1 LTRAAPRSLR
11 LEFGLAAAVLAVPV
25 WYFATEI
32 TPDPWILGW
41 SKRWVA
47 ALLTCLVLGALV
59 LASYRVALPRPLA
72 VARRLAVLLSISTFA
87 CLLGLELA
95 LNAVDSGS
103 YEPLDNSGRH
113 VADPDLGHVYAP
125 NHRQVLQSR
134 EFRAL
139 WTSNAQGVRAP
150 RDFGPKPIG
159 AVRVLCV
166 GDSFTAC
173 DQVDYEGTWSA
184 HLEAQ
189 LNLELGAGRVEVV
202 NAGFPGFNTVNEA
215 RWIAKFGAAFEPDL
229 VLLAMTPN
237 DLSENQFP
245 LQYTAR
251 DGALVSSRSTRA
263 DGERHAERASWWR
276 LAAAVER
283 SLLLQRIERS
293 PRARKLLGRP
303 EYNHVEAYLV
313 APNEKSRK
321 LFALAGEHVL
331 AARDNAAKLG
341 ARFALLTIPYRH
353 QLRELGP
360 GLDGARFGAQ
370 WVEFGAEH
378 GFPAADAL
386 PEFLAAERPESLHW
400 KEDTHCTAAGNAAVA
415 AAARKLLLEHRD
427 ALGLEGESR

>member
-1 LTRAAPRSLR
+1 MTPADPRSRR
-11 LEFGLAAAVLAVPV
+11 LEFGLAVAVLAVPV

-41 SKRWVA
+41 SKPWAA
-47 ALLTCLVLGALV
+47 ALLACVLLGALL
-59 LASYRVALPRPLA
+59 LASYRMSLPRPLA
-72 VARRLAVLLSISTFA
+72 AARRFAVVLGASTFA
-87 CLLGLELA
+87 CLLGIELA
-95 LNAVDSGS
+95 LRAFDSGS

-113 VADPDLGHVYAP
+113 VADPDVGHVYAP

-150 RDFGPKPIG
+150 RDFGPKPAG
-159 AVRVLCV
+159 VARVLCV

-184 HLEAQ
+184 QLEVR
-189 LNLELGAGRVEVV
+189 LNVELGAERVEVV

-215 RWIAKFGAAFEPDL
+215 RWIAKFGAAFEPDV

-263 DGERHAERASWWR
+263 DRDRHAERASWWR

-283 SLLLQRIERS
+283 SLLLQRLDRS
-293 PRARKLLGRP
+293 PRARKLLGKS
-303 EYNHVEAYLV
+303 EYNHVEAFLV

-321 LFALAGEHVL
+321 LFALAEEHVL

-353 QLRELGP
+353 QLRDLGP
-360 GLDGARFGAQ
+360 GLDGARFGAH
-370 WVEFGAEH
+370 WVEFAASH

-386 PEFLAAERPESLHW
+386 PEFLSAARTESLHW
-400 KEDTHCTAAGNAAVA
+400 KEDTHCTAAGNQAVA
-415 AAARKLLLEHRD
+415 AAACKLLLEHRHE
-427 ALGLEGESR
+427 LGLEGDAR